1 MIVTADLQKK
11 RCLGRLGC
19 KNKRIPS
26 PSICVAIQKHYIE
39 LQKVHIRITITII
52 MSIYEEVEFED
63 LDFDPVKQ
71 IYSYPCPCGD
81 KFSISLEELWDG
93 EDIATCP
100 SCTLRIEIIYDEEDL
115 PPLRED
121 TSGDED
127 EDEEEGGSVG
137 AYGEVEKESEKEGGD
152 EEKEIDEELEKGA
165 AGLNIKDNV

>member
-1 MIVTADLQKK
+1 
-11 RCLGRLGC
+11 
-19 KNKRIPS
+19 
-26 PSICVAIQKHYIE
+26 
-39 LQKVHIRITITII
+39 

-127 EDEEEGGSVG
+127 EEEEEEGGSVG
-137 AYGEVEKESEKEGGD
+137 SYEEAEKEREKEGGD
-152 EEKEIDEELEKGA
+152 EEKKIDEELEKGA
-165 AGLNIKDNV
+165 AGLKLKDNE